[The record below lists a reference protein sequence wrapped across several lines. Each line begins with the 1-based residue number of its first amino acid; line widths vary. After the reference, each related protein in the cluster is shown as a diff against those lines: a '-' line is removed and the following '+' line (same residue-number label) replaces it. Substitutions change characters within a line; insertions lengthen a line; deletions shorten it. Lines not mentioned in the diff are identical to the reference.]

1 MAQRAIQLQDLV
13 ISVRGVGK
21 ITVHQ
26 MKQDKD
32 CTLLLMSLP
41 LSTRI
46 FQAESVIGSIKHD
59 LVKVGDSVQ
68 FSTGQNEVHV

>member
-1 MAQRAIQLQDLV
+1 MAQRAVQLQDLV

-21 ITVHQ
+21 LTVHQ

-32 CTLLLMSLP
+32 YTLLLMSLP
-41 LSTRI
+41 ISTPI
-46 FQAESVIGSIKHD
+46 FQAESVIGSLNHE

-68 FSTGQNEVHV
+68 FS